1 MKTKEIFENAELRK
15 VEDELVRIFSRYA
28 PIGEPYGIVNF
39 NEEGLDIVR
48 GLFAKRKKL
57 LNEMFVLDEEYHL
70 LLNYFNQALEVELMK
85 MRRMVIESYN
95 TMARMHPKDDVRA
108 EGRCYMAC
116 GYPKLHPVQTQRAK
130 QMWKIL
136 CGACG
141 YYDSTYKDG
150 VLGFAYKYD
159 AKEEE
164 NDSEN
169 LLYALNNL
177 RHKSKTFSIFDL
189 LWVRDFKTDVT
200 IFIDNHSKDV
210 VTALDSPELQD
221 DALITKWY

>member
-1 MKTKEIFENAELRK
+1 MKEIFNNAKLRK
-15 VEDELVRIFSRYA
+15 VEDELVRIFSRFA
-28 PIGEPYGIVNF
+28 PINEPYGIVSF

-57 LNEMFVLDEEYHL
+57 LDEMFVMNEEHHL
-70 LLNYFNQALEVELMK
+70 LLNYFNHALEAELIK
-85 MRRMVIESYN
+85 MRRKVIESYN
-95 TMARMHPKDDVRA
+95 IIASMYPNDHVRV
-108 EGRCYMAC
+108 EGKCYMAC
-116 GYPKLHPVQTQRAK
+116 DYPKLHPIQTQRAK

-141 YYDSTYKDG
+141 YYEPKYKDG

-169 LLYALNNL
+169 LLYAIHNL
-177 RHKSKTFSIFDL
+177 RHESKTFSTFDL

-210 VTALDSPELQD
+210 ETTLDNTLLQD
-221 DALITKWY
+221 DTSSI